1 MQCVSCEVPV
11 LSGEKLLSLPP
22 LGHSSRS
29 ALFFETVKTDR
40 FAPPPSPDYP
50 KPSFQKGACSTG
62 EWNLGFSTLPTFLS
76 PYILSPL
83 FSFLIWDSRW
93 RACFEIGQ
101 TIWCCSKDFPCIRQN
116 ISVGE
121 CRAPF
126 FPFPPFRLVKVI
138 WAFVSGCSPPSPLCK
153 FGNRRGGVAKNP
165 PSSLVCPSRRRRWPK
180 YVCPPP
186 LRWQYIYDLAA
197 VGRASVPLRLEHIIT
212 ACKRSG
218 GQAHVYVQV
227 PA

>member
-101 TIWCCSKDFPCIRQN
+101 TIWCCSKDFPCISLCWRMSGP
-116 ISVGE
+116 IFSI
-121 CRAPF
+121 
-126 FPFPPFRLVKVI
+126 FPLSAWSKLYGLLCLGALPPPRYASLGT
-138 WAFVSGCSPPSPLCK
+138 AGGVSPKIPPPVWYA
-153 FGNRRGGVAKNP
+153 RRGGGGGLNMSGV
-165 PSSLVCPSRRRRWPK
+165 
-180 YVCPPP
+180 PPP
-186 LRWQYIYDLAA
+186 LA
-197 VGRASVPLRLEHIIT
+197 VYL
-212 ACKRSG
+212 
-218 GQAHVYVQV
+218 
-227 PA
+227 

>member
-126 FPFPPFRLVKVI
+126 FPFSPFPPGQSYMGFCVWVL
-138 WAFVSGCSPPSPLCK
+138 SPLPVMQVWEPPGGCRQK
-153 FGNRRGGVAKNP
+153 SPLQFGMPVA
-165 PSSLVCPSRRRRWPK
+165 
-180 YVCPPP
+180 
-186 LRWQYIYDLAA
+186 AEA
-197 VGRASVPLRLEHIIT
+197 VA
-212 ACKRSG
+212 
-218 GQAHVYVQV
+218 
-227 PA
+227 